1 MKRRD
6 LLKRIAKAADS
17 KDIEWVLV
25 RTRGGHD
32 IYRLGQSVQVSARG
46 EGFAIQNTGKALNN
60 AAVNDALQVR
70 MDSGQIVNGR
80 LMADGSV
87 QVML

>member
-32 IYRLGQSVQVSARG
+32 IYWLGQSVQVSVPRHNEINEITAQKIMTTCDRELG
-46 EGFAIQNTGKALNN
+46 EGWW
-60 AAVNDALQVR
+60 R
-70 MDSGQIVNGR
+70 
-80 LMADGSV
+80 
-87 QVML
+87 